1 MIEDYIK
8 RVYTRRDKRN
18 VTISKNLLMEIKR
31 YQELMKKE
39 YKRKKKRNGRINM
52 LQASDL
58 VADIVRRKRYKLQK

>member
-18 VTISKNLLMEIKR
+18 VTISKNLLLEIKR

-39 YKRKKKRNGRINM
+39 YRRKKKRNGRINM

-58 VADIVRRKRYKLQK
+58 IADIVRRKRYKLQK

>member
-8 RVYTRRDKRN
+8 RVYSRKDKRN
-18 VTISKNLLMEIKR
+18 VTISKNLLLEVKR

-39 YKRKKKRNGRINM
+39 YRRKKKRNGRINM

>member
-39 YKRKKKRNGRINM
+39 YRRKKKRNGRINM